1 MIKQPELWIRIH
13 WIRIRI
19 RIQSGSRVLMTKNWR
34 KKYSRNFFSLFF
46 IQNSHLLMSKLHVQ
60 EKPSAFKR
68 EHPALQKMKFIN
80 FHYVCGSFLP
90 SWILIWI
97 KSPFWT
103 RIQSGYGS
111 GSTALTVG
119 TGTYHLVWFM
129 IEAEGHIYTCVASAI
144 FIVFLPVWQL
154 TINISWRH
162 EIGHSLVQGYFIVT
176 TFKILMRKC
185 SVYSLGLLTTVPY
198 AETWAPISGYPSLLN
213 YKSNF

>member
-1 MIKQPELWIRIH
+1 
-13 WIRIRI
+13 
-19 RIQSGSRVLMTKNWR
+19 
-34 KKYSRNFFSLFF
+34 
-46 IQNSHLLMSKLHVQ
+46 MSKLHVQ

-162 EIGHSLVQGYFIVT
+162 EIGHSRSSLVQDYFIVT
-176 TFKILMRKC
+176 TFKILLRKC
-185 SVYSLGLLTTVPY
+185 SVYSLGATLQQC
-198 AETWAPISGYPSLLN
+198 AETRAPIIGDPSLS
-213 YKSNF
+213 KFKVIANFTKMFLSWSLMVHFN